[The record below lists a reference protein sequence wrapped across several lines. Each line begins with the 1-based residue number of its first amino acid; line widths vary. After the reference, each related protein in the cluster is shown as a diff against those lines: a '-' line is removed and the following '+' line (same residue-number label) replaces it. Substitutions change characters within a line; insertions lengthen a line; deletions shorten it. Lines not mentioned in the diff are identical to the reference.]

1 MAKNQTKAKAKGKK
15 AIRERHKEDTYEGKD
30 IMPGIHRDKDA
41 SWTLSSLDN
50 VVPILLKSE
59 RIYHGNFFPAFRF
72 FLLRYPKMAGSTR
85 HLCPC
90 EFQA

>member
-41 SWTLSSLDN
+41 SWTLPSLDN
-50 VVPILLKSE
+50 AKGKSE
-59 RIYHGNFFPAFRF
+59 KPERNYHGKFVRF
-72 FLLRYPKMAGSTR
+72 LTI
-85 HLCPC
+85 
-90 EFQA
+90 